1 MPDVVSLIFFLV
13 LIGGLV
19 MPACGA
25 TIVAAETAPR
35 GRHGRMHSGHLVA
48 GAWVAAAG
56 LTMMAAPGFRRLC
69 GSRPG
74 TWPTGARGRPPR
86 WPRP

>member
-1 MPDVVSLIFFLV
+1 MPDLVSLIFFLA
-13 LIGGLV
+13 LIGVLV

-25 TIVAAETAPR
+25 TVFAAETAPR

-56 LTMMAAPGFRRLC
+56 FRRSC